1 MQAYFI
7 EYRKGHGMGLQ
18 IGVLLT
24 YAGAIILIFI
34 VGKLFMWPIKLILK
48 LAVSSLIA
56 GAAIVLI
63 NTLGAGM
70 EISIPLNVLNALTAG
85 VLGIP
90 GLVMLL
96 IFSML

>member
-1 MQAYFI
+1 
-7 EYRKGHGMGLQ
+7 MGLQ

-24 YAGAIILIFI
+24 YAGVIILIFI
-34 VGKLFMWPIKLILK
+34 VGKLFVWPIKLVLK
-48 LAVSSLIA
+48 LLASSLIA

-63 NTLGAGM
+63 NTAGTGLGIA
-70 EISIPLNVLNALTAG
+70 IPLNVLNALIAG

-96 IFSML
+96 IFSLF

>member
-1 MQAYFI
+1 
-7 EYRKGHGMGLQ
+7 MGLQ

-24 YAGAIILIFI
+24 YAGVIILIFI
-34 VGKLFMWPIKLILK
+34 VGKLFVWPIKLVLK
-48 LAVSSLIA
+48 LVASSLIA

-63 NTLGAGM
+63 NTAGTGLGIA
-70 EISIPLNVLNALTAG
+70 IPLNVLNALTAG

-96 IFSML
+96 IFSLF

>member
-1 MQAYFI
+1 
-7 EYRKGHGMGLQ
+7 MGLQ

-24 YAGAIILIFI
+24 YAGVIIMIFI
-34 VGKLFMWPIKLILK
+34 VGKLFVWPIKLVLK
-48 LAVSSLIA
+48 LVASSLIA

-63 NTLGAGM
+63 NPAGTGLGIA
-70 EISIPLNVLNALTAG
+70 IPLNVLNALTAG

-96 IFSML
+96 IFSLF

>member
-1 MQAYFI
+1 
-7 EYRKGHGMGLQ
+7 MGLQ

-34 VGKLFMWPIKLILK
+34 VGKLFVWPIKLVLK
-48 LAVSSLIA
+48 LLASSLIA

-63 NTLGAGM
+63 NTVGTGLGIA
-70 EISIPLNVLNALTAG
+70 IPLNVLNALTAG

-96 IFSML
+96 IFSLF

>member
-1 MQAYFI
+1 
-7 EYRKGHGMGLQ
+7 MGLQ

-34 VGKLFMWPIKLILK
+34 GGKLFVWPIKLVLK
-48 LAVSSLIA
+48 LLASSLIA

-63 NTLGAGM
+63 NTAGTGLGIA
-70 EISIPLNVLNALTAG
+70 IPLNVLNALTAG

-96 IFSML
+96 IFSLF

>member
-1 MQAYFI
+1 
-7 EYRKGHGMGLQ
+7 MGLQ

-24 YAGAIILIFI
+24 YAGVIILIFI
-34 VGKLFMWPIKLILK
+34 VGKLFVWPIKLVLK
-48 LAVSSLIA
+48 LLASSLVA

-63 NTLGAGM
+63 NTAGTGLGIA
-70 EISIPLNVLNALTAG
+70 IPLNVLNALTAG

-96 IFSML
+96 IFSLF

>member
-1 MQAYFI
+1 
-7 EYRKGHGMGLQ
+7 MGLQ

-24 YAGAIILIFI
+24 YAGVIIMIFI
-34 VGKLFMWPIKLILK
+34 VGKLFVWPIKLVLK
-48 LAVSSLIA
+48 LVASSLIA

-63 NTLGAGM
+63 NTAGTGLGIA
-70 EISIPLNVLNALTAG
+70 IPLNVLNALTAG

-96 IFSML
+96 IFSLF

>member
-1 MQAYFI
+1 
-7 EYRKGHGMGLQ
+7 MGLQ

-24 YAGAIILIFI
+24 YAGVIILIFI
-34 VGKLFMWPIKLILK
+34 VGKLFVWPIKLVLK
-48 LAVSSLIA
+48 LLASSLIA

-63 NTLGAGM
+63 NTAGTGFG
-70 EISIPLNVLNALTAG
+70 IAIPLNVLNALTAG

-96 IFSML
+96 IFSLF

>member
-1 MQAYFI
+1 
-7 EYRKGHGMGLQ
+7 MGLQ

-34 VGKLFMWPIKLILK
+34 VGKLFVWPIKLVLK
-48 LAVSSLIA
+48 LLASSLIA

-63 NTLGAGM
+63 NTAGTGLGIA
-70 EISIPLNVLNALTAG
+70 IPLNVLNALAAG

-96 IFSML
+96 IFSLF

>member
-1 MQAYFI
+1 
-7 EYRKGHGMGLQ
+7 MGLQ

-34 VGKLFMWPIKLILK
+34 VGKLFVWPIKLVLK
-48 LAVSSLIA
+48 LLASSLIA

-63 NTLGAGM
+63 NTAGTGLGIA
-70 EISIPLNVLNALTAG
+70 IPLNVLNALTAG

-96 IFSML
+96 IFRLF

>member
-1 MQAYFI
+1 
-7 EYRKGHGMGLQ
+7 MGLQ

-34 VGKLFMWPIKLILK
+34 VGKLFVWPIKLVLK
-48 LAVSSLIA
+48 LLASSLIA

-63 NTLGAGM
+63 NTAGTGLGIA
-70 EISIPLNVLNALTAG
+70 IPRNVLNALTAG

-96 IFSML
+96 IFSLF

>member
-1 MQAYFI
+1 
-7 EYRKGHGMGLQ
+7 MGLQ

-24 YAGAIILIFI
+24 YAGVIILIFI
-34 VGKLFMWPIKLILK
+34 VGKLFVWPIKLVLK
-48 LAVSSLIA
+48 LLASSLIA

-63 NTLGAGM
+63 NTAGTGLV
-70 EISIPLNVLNALTAG
+70 IAIPLNVLNALTAG

-96 IFSML
+96 IFSLF

>member
-1 MQAYFI
+1 
-7 EYRKGHGMGLQ
+7 MGLQ

-24 YAGAIILIFI
+24 YAGVIILIFI
-34 VGKLFMWPIKLILK
+34 VGKLFVWPIKLVWK
-48 LAVSSLIA
+48 LLASSLIA

-63 NTLGAGM
+63 NTAGTGLGIA
-70 EISIPLNVLNALTAG
+70 IPLNVLNALTAG

-96 IFSML
+96 IFSLF

>member
-1 MQAYFI
+1 
-7 EYRKGHGMGLQ
+7 MGLQ

-34 VGKLFMWPIKLILK
+34 VGKLFVWPIKLVLK
-48 LAVSSLIA
+48 LLASSLIA

-63 NTLGAGM
+63 NTAGTGLGIA
-70 EISIPLNVLNALTAG
+70 IPLNVLNALIAG

-96 IFSML
+96 IFSLF

>member
-1 MQAYFI
+1 
-7 EYRKGHGMGLQ
+7 MGLQ

-24 YAGAIILIFI
+24 YAGVIILIFI
-34 VGKLFMWPIKLILK
+34 VGKLFVWPIKLVLK
-48 LAVSSLIA
+48 LLASSLIA

-63 NTLGAGM
+63 NTAGTGLGIA
-70 EISIPLNVLNALTAG
+70 IPLNVLNALTEG

-96 IFSML
+96 IFSLF